1 MSYFL
6 LPSSPCRILVMGSLS
21 FIYLFVCGLFI
32 FKCMSVLHAC
42 MSVHSLCMCLDP
54 LGQRRALDL
63 ESLVLEL

>member
-6 LPSSPCRILVMGSLS
+6 LPGSPCRIPVMGSLS
-21 FIYLFVCGLFI
+21 FIYSFVCGLFI

-42 MSVHSLCMCLDP
+42 RSMHSLCMCLDP
-54 LGQRRALDL
+54 LGQRRTLDL